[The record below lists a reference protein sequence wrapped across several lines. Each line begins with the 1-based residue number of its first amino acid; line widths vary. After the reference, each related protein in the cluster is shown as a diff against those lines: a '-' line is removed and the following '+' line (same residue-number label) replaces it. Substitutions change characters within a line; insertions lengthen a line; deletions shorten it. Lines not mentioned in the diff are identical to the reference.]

1 METTNLNKEEIQ
13 SLVDNFIT
21 DNANQIEKISQENPL
36 LFDSVTNILSFISTK
51 LGTREGG
58 IELPKFEPKEEVV
71 LTNVEVKESGLKM
84 GICYIQNNNINS
96 YKIGFYQVESI
107 DKNGKDLLL
116 YNKNNLNNSFNISFN
131 DFQKLLKNGDVA
143 YVQNLNF
150 DTLYEKEFQD
160 GAKIIFELSTTPL
173 MNHIQINYDE
183 EFTIQD
189 SDNNKSYRLSKAKAF
204 DIEASSEISV
214 EILGNKR
221 VLTTYAYKQSILESL
236 SFQVGQGFIKVIE
249 NAKSTASNVSW
260 DKENILCYV
269 KQDLFG
275 LQNGFY
281 SLSYSESRNETK
293 FVDNLGIQKN
303 PNMSYSEL
311 ERLKQLG
318 DIIVYDN
325 IRLNDGN
332 NVYYFE
338 ENKNILLK
346 IKLSTNNG
354 MVLIYLLDG
363 LNKPLPQPY
372 IFTINYNYDG
382 DVEAG
387 SFVVYKNSGKENFL
401 KTISRRIS
409 EKEIVLVPES
419 SPIVQTLFPQPQQ
432 TTTTAT
438 TTTTA
443 KKGKKALSQDQKDRI
458 AEIKLEIEGLELIA
472 DDDDDAKA
480 EIEKLKNEIKQ
491 IKNS

>member
-1 METTNLNKEEIQ
+1 METKNLNKEEIQ

-58 IELPKFEPKEEVV
+58 IELPKFEPKEEVIS
-71 LTNVEVKESGLKM
+71 TNDAVKESGLKM
-84 GICYIQNNNINS
+84 GICYIKNNNINS

-107 DKNGKDLLL
+107 DKNGKDLLI
-116 YNKNNLNNSFNISFN
+116 YNKNNLNNSFNISYN
-131 DFQKLLKNGDVA
+131 DFQKLIKNGDVA
-143 YVQNLNF
+143 YAQNLNF
-150 DTLYEKEFQD
+150 DTLYEKEFKH
-160 GAKIIFELSTTPL
+160 GKLIFELRTTPL
-173 MNHIQINYDE
+173 MNHIQINYDR
-183 EFTIQD
+183 EFII
-189 SDNNKSYRLSKAKAF
+189 SDANGKTSYRLSKEKAF
-204 DIEASSEISV
+204 DIDASSEISV
-214 EILGNKR
+214 EIMRIKS
-221 VLTTYAYKQSILESL
+221 VLTTYDYNVSILEQL
-236 SFQVGQGFIKVIE
+236 NFQVGQGIIKVLE
-249 NAKSTASNVSW
+249 NSSSIASNVFW

-325 IRLNDGN
+325 IQINDAN

-338 ENKNILLK
+338 ENKNISLK

-354 MVLIYLLDG
+354 MVLIYLLDR
-363 LNKPLPQPY
+363 LNKPPQPY

-382 DVEAG
+382 GVEAG

-443 KKGKKALSQDQKDRI
+443 KKGRKALSQDQKDRI

-472 DDDDDAKA
+472 DDDDDAKQ
-480 EIEKLKNEIKQ
+480 EIEKLKNELKQ